1 MLRYFTEVV
10 ALIALVSLALA
21 VPLTAVGLGVQA
33 LVRVLRVRQTLRGAW
48 PRPAAGDGPPP
59 G

>member
-1 MLRYFTEVV
+1 MLHYFIQVV
-10 ALIALVSLALA
+10 ALIALISVALV

-33 LVRVLRVRQTLRGAW
+33 LVRVHRLRQAPRGVW
-48 PRPAAGDGPPP
+48 LQPATGDGPPR